1 MTDQGPTADGQPD
14 RPSSDRD
21 QRVVG
26 AVSEL
31 GRRGGSEPPP
41 GAWDRVVAAASA
53 GGPRSRSRSRVLG
66 AAAAIAVLVGGA
78 VAVVAWV
85 GDDPVDVATSPPS
98 TASPSTSTAP
108 NTTPTPDPPTG
119 RILPSD
125 LPPCAGQPSYRTLA
139 DRLPEFVPDG
149 LLLDWAHTV
158 VNVVDPTVPGIPQM
172 TFGLAALDDGR
183 LTNWVTLQRFDTEG
197 FQVSPDQQPGFASD
211 GESLDSVRGRPG
223 RVVRSVNRGDPVGVA
238 AARWVENDAGW
249 SASSVEMSVDELAAA
264 LAALELTGG
273 EPVDPT
279 GRFEV
284 VGRSEPARITE
295 SRDTTIEFRSI
306 GQPST
311 SDLPGAPLKIEIQS
325 SSPGAQGRTTG
336 QWRLDPS
343 VPAEAFTL
351 DGRLALRSGPLLF
364 TSLSDGSQLTVT
376 ALGEVDDDQL
386 ERLIAGLAPVDADAP
401 RLAEVP
407 VVPGYWEGTDGL
419 CRE

>member
-1 MTDQGPTADGQPD
+1 MTDQGPTADGHTD

-41 GAWDRVVAAASA
+41 DAWDRVVAAASA
-53 GGPRSRSRSRVLG
+53 GGPRSSSRSRVLG
-66 AAAAIAVLVGGA
+66 AAAAIAALVGGA
-78 VAVVAWV
+78 VAVLFWV

-98 TASPSTSTAP
+98 TASTSTIA
-108 NTTPTPDPPTG
+108 TTPTPDRAAG
-119 RILPSD
+119 RIFPSD
-125 LPPCAGQPSYRTLA
+125 LPPCAGAPSYRTVA
-139 DRLPEFVPDG
+139 DLLPEFVPDG

-158 VNVVDPTVPGIPQM
+158 VNVVDPTVPGTPQV
-172 TFGLAALDDGR
+172 TFGLAAIDDGR
-183 LTNWVTLQRFDTEG
+183 LTNWVTLHRFEAEG

-238 AARWVENDAGW
+238 SARWVENDAGW
-249 SASSVEMSVDELAAA
+249 SASSVEMSVDELATA
-264 LAALELTGG
+264 LAALELPRG

-279 GRFEV
+279 GRFQV

-295 SRDTTIEFRSI
+295 SRDTTIEFGSI
-306 GQPST
+306 APQRPT
-311 SDLPGAPLKIEIQS
+311 DDLGGAPVKVEIWSSPPGADGMTAGPQVIPPE
-325 SSPGAQGRTTG
+325 G
-336 QWRLDPS
+336 W
-343 VPAEAFTL
+343 EASTL
-351 DGRLALRSGPLLF
+351 DGRLALRLGTQLL
-364 TSLSDGSQLTVT
+364 TSLDDGSRVALT
-376 ALGEVDDDQL
+376 ALVEVDGDQL
-386 ERLIAGLAPVDADAP
+386 ERLVSGLAPVDADAP
-401 RLAEVP
+401 RLADVP